1 MRPHQKKGP
10 VGDMRRLAEHMAR
23 LTALCATAAQS
34 DLAALPSSTGSM
46 PCGNRVNVRLAARPH
61 LCRQLAAASCDFF
74 YIKWDSAP
82 RPCLRATSGDH
93 RCVAGPHEACTGEQK
108 ISPKR
113 TVMGEQAR
121 LAYRRQR
128 KLRRRSVAAHLE
140 QPCTSTLAGDSN
152 TADCED
158 WCSTNGT
165 LTACKYC
172 KCRACR
178 ICYTTGLP
186 AWATATLKGVRAA
199 CDLFGTA
206 ICNATGNISATI
218 RKVEDDAYAR
228 WEFNHTNMWIDALFA
243 TRYRAEGAV
252 YAALAPSLPRLVA
265 AEEGLAAAEVRAL
278 RSDG

>member
-1 MRPHQKKGP
+1 MCT
-10 VGDMRRLAEHMAR
+10 MRRLAEHVAR

-34 DLAALPSSTGSM
+34 DLAAVASST

-82 RPCLRATSGDH
+82 RPCLRATGGDR
-93 RCVAGPHEACTGEQK
+93 RCVAGPHEACNGEQS

-113 TVMGEQAR
+113 MVMGEQAR

-128 KLRRRSVAAHLE
+128 KLRRRSVAAQLE

-172 KCRACR
+172 KCR
-178 ICYTTGLP
+178 
-186 AWATATLKGVRAA
+186 VRLRT
-199 CDLFGTA
+199 CS
-206 ICNATGNISATI
+206 II
-218 RKVEDDAYAR
+218 K
-228 WEFNHTNMWIDALFA
+228 
-243 TRYRAEGAV
+243 
-252 YAALAPSLPRLVA
+252 PRL
-265 AEEGLAAAEVRAL
+265 AERLLLTSLLL
-278 RSDG
+278 RMR